1 MAVSRMFR
9 EPLLVILLQLV
20 LICSAQVREAPSLFA
35 PHRHLEEGQQNVL
48 SQRCVHMDRL
58 SLENLTCLYDVLSY
72 SASVSVYFC
81 FDVWLI

>member
-20 LICSAQVREAPSLFA
+20 LICSAQVRESGSLFA
-35 PHRHLEEGQQNVL
+35 PHRHLEEGQQKML
-48 SQRCVHMDRL
+48 SGSQRGIHIDRL

-72 SASVSVYFC
+72 SASCLFV
-81 FDVWLI
+81 L